1 LVSLFGGWVA
11 PLPGFDSQFGVCCLL
26 VSALALVPLASGQVP
41 APRPAPPPPQT
52 AAPPTAGVPAPAPAT
67 APASPPDQSPAHR
80 TTPEFGPWE
89 SGPITGIS
97 NPSDRPVTLRSVTVV
112 TDQDGLA
119 VEILTTHP
127 VIPSIRALDG
137 PPRLIIDLPNSN
149 IGTLPKRTSIQRDQV
164 SSLRIAQFRE
174 HPPVARVVVNLVEAR
189 AFTWD
194 AAGNRLMVRLKPP
207 APPEPP
213 KLAPAPATPAVTS
226 YSSVPR
232 PVVVPVSSGTGGSI
246 VMAGTRVAN
255 GSSITTGPDPTLLSI
270 TRGGEI
276 LVCPHT
282 TLAVTA
288 SKSGRE
294 LMVSMNTGALEAHY
308 RLDASADSVFT
319 PDFRILFAGPGE
331 FHYAISS
338 DSQGD
343 TCVRTLEGN
352 TTSAIISELMG
363 DRIYQLKPTEQVL
376 FHNGHIEQAQA
387 NVPLDCGCPRPREPV
402 MLAALPRP
410 QPISDAS
417 LPSNAHLSTSN
428 QSAPPPNQ
436 PAPRPDTAQSPVQF
450 SSGRETAP
458 LPPAKPGET
467 HIQVEA
473 PFVFRAT
480 DPLPGQQA
488 ENSPTASVT
497 PNPPLSPAAGPDA
510 ASPAL
515 NGPPAQSTSASQSH
529 QHHGFF
535 GKVKGFFGGIFH

>member
-1 LVSLFGGWVA
+1 VVS
-11 PLPGFDSQFGVCCLL
+11 DK
-26 VSALALVPLASGQVP
+26 
-41 APRPAPPPPQT
+41 
-52 AAPPTAGVPAPAPAT
+52 
-67 APASPPDQSPAHR
+67 
-80 TTPEFGPWE
+80 EGP
-89 SGPITGIS
+89 
-97 NPSDRPVTLRSVTVV
+97 
-112 TDQDGLA
+112 A
-119 VEILTTHP
+119 VEIITTHP

-149 IGTLPKRTSIQRDQV
+149 IGTLQKRTSIQRDQV
-164 SSLRIAQFRE
+164 TSLRIDQFRE
-174 HPPVARVVVNLVEAR
+174 HPPVARVVVDLVETR

-213 KLAPAPATPAVTS
+213 KQAQAPEPTPGITS

-232 PVVVPVSSGTGGSI
+232 PAVVPVSSGTGGSI

-255 GSSITTGPDPTLLSI
+255 GSSITTGPDPTVLSI

-282 TLAVTA
+282 TVAVTA

-352 TTSAIISELMG
+352 STAVIVSELMG

-376 FHNGHIEQAQA
+376 FRNGHIDQAQA
-387 NVPLDCGCPRPREPV
+387 DVPVDCGCPRPREPV
-402 MLAALPRP
+402 MLASLPQP
-410 QPISDAS
+410 QPISDTR

-428 QSAPPPNQ
+428 QSAPLPNQ
-436 PAPRPDTAQSPVQF
+436 PASRPDTQSPVQF
-450 SSGRETAP
+450 SSGGRETAP

-480 DPLPGQQA
+480 DPIPGQQA
-488 ENSPTASVT
+488 KNSPAGSVA
-497 PNPPLSPAAGPDA
+497 PNQPPSAGRDP

-515 NGPPAQSTSASQSH
+515 NDPPAQNPSASPPN
-529 QHHGFF
+529 QHRGFF
-535 GKVKGFFGGIFH
+535 GKVKGFFSGIFR